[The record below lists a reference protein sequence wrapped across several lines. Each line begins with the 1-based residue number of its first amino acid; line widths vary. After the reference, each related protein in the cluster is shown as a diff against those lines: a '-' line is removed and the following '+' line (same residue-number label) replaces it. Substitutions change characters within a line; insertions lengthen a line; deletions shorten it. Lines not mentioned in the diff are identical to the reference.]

1 MPFGFSFLQNQDL
14 FLALRSPVM
23 IKNLKF
29 ETMKLNSTLLI
40 GISGGEYMVKIA
52 IFPVIGCFDQEA
64 CCEVVPQ

>member
-29 ETMKLNSTLLI
+29 ETMKLNRSLFI
-40 GISGGEYMVKIA
+40 GISGGEYMVRIA
-52 IFPVIGCFDQEA
+52 IFMLLDALIRKPA
-64 CCEVVPQ
+64 A